1 MKISVLSPPEIAL
14 PVKGYGGIEKI
25 AYDLYRELARKHD
38 ARIYGSGSAAIP
50 YPYDYDFDLMID
62 FTHEKRVPKNAS
74 KQNYISVPFLTDNLS
89 HVNDVF
95 PSRAVRDGFNADG
108 RIIYPG
114 IDPSPYR
121 YSRQHDDY
129 LLFLGRISV
138 IKRPHVAIQV
148 ARMLGMKC
156 IIAGHTGKYASFPD
170 SGYVNMIRH
179 LCNIS
184 DGLCSIVEEPGEEEK
199 VSLLS
204 NAKCVI
210 IPSDWSI
217 IGSMESFG
225 IVAVEALLSGKPCI
239 VSHDGGLK
247 EIVTEETGFVCST
260 LDEYVNA
267 IKKID
272 SIDSSKCRERG
283 LYFTSER
290 YAEELLSSLH
300 GSNAGRG
307 NGTCSLGSQAKSYA
321 CEHCSSLPGGVP
333 LS

>member
-62 FTHEKRVPKNAS
+62 LPTRKECQRMHQSRITF
-74 KQNYISVPFLTDNLS
+74 QFLFLDNLS

-170 SGYVNMIRH
+170 SGYVN
-179 LCNIS
+179 
-184 DGLCSIVEEPGEEEK
+184 
-199 VSLLS
+199 
-204 NAKCVI
+204 
-210 IPSDWSI
+210 
-217 IGSMESFG
+217 
-225 IVAVEALLSGKPCI
+225 
-239 VSHDGGLK
+239 
-247 EIVTEETGFVCST
+247 
-260 LDEYVNA
+260 
-267 IKKID
+267 
-272 SIDSSKCRERG
+272 
-283 LYFTSER
+283 
-290 YAEELLSSLH
+290 
-300 GSNAGRG
+300 
-307 NGTCSLGSQAKSYA
+307 
-321 CEHCSSLPGGVP
+321 
-333 LS
+333 